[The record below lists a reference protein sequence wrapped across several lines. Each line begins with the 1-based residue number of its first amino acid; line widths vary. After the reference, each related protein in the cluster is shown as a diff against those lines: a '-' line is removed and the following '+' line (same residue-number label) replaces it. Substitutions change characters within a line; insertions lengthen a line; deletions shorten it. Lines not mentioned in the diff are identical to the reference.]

1 MVPAGQSEQVL
12 NDTNLLAAH
21 NSGSQ
26 LVFGPELSSPAALV
40 VPAGQSTHVFDSTL
54 WFEGH
59 KTASHDVF
67 PPDVS
72 SPATF
77 VVPGGHRVQALLNT
91 YSLVAHVGAKLADT
105 GKGVGFCVGLG
116 VG

>member
-1 MVPAGQSEQVL
+1 
-12 NDTNLLAAH
+12 
-21 NSGSQ
+21 
-26 LVFGPELSSPAALV
+26 V
-40 VPAGQSTHVFDSTL
+40 VPAGQSVQVLDDTNSLAEHKSGTQVVSKPDESSPASFEVPAGQSMQVFETTL
-54 WFEGH
+54 WFDGH
-59 KTASHDVF
+59 RTASHDVF

-105 GKGVGFCVGLG
+105 GKGVGFWVGLG
-116 VG
+116 EG